1 MTSDAVRY
9 VLRLPFTRPPVTANE
24 ARNGT
29 AHWRKQGSEKR
40 TVEEAV
46 VAVVQAAGIPHL
58 DRCEIRLIWHA
69 PDFIRRDCDGLYP
82 MLKAV
87 QDALTPPRAAI
98 PKGARTKGGTPRKTA
113 QRAKVGAGI
122 IDDDHAGI
130 VIEASCRIEQ
140 GSADPRVELHLTA
153 LPPLP
158 PLPVVVVPAPRSRP
172 RRPAKTPEV
181 RAPRET
187 SVAQAVAAA
196 QPVDG
201 GAAWRA
207 RVEAARRRA

>member
-9 VLRLPFTRPPVTANE
+9 VLRLPFARPPVTANE

-29 AHWRKQGSEKR
+29 AHWRIQGKEKR

-58 DRCEIRLIWHA
+58 DRCEIRLVWHA
-69 PDFIRRDCDGLYP
+69 PGFIRRDCDGLYP

-98 PKGARTKGGTPRKTA
+98 PKGTPTKRGTPRKTG

-158 PLPVVVVPAPRSRP
+158 VVVVPAPRSRP
-172 RRPAKTPEV
+172 RRRPAKTPEV